1 MMFNWPI
8 FLFPHYLSAVSG
20 LGFYRKLNDETW
32 MELMRRDGFYHS
44 AFVLQKPYK
53 KQKNIS

>member
-1 MMFNWPI
+1 MFNWPI